1 MSLKNL
7 NVIRK
12 NHKLLA
18 DQLNN
23 KKIYK
28 LYKKF
33 KNNFSLENSFSVGV
47 SGGPDSL
54 ALAFFSKIY
63 SLEKK
68 LVSNFFIVDHGLR
81 KNSAIEANKVKK
93 LLSKFS
99 IKAKILKW
107 HGKKPSNN
115 IQSIARKNRYN
126 LLIKETNNLKS
137 KNILLGHHLNDQI
150 ENFLIR
156 LTRGSGLRGLVS
168 FGKLNKIDN
177 MNIYRPLI
185 NFRKEDL
192 VYVAKN
198 VFKSYV
204 NDPSNLNIDFKRVRI
219 RNLFEALEK
228 EGFDY
233 VKFLNTLNNLQN
245 SNEFINFSAE
255 NNLMV
260 NSYFSLKRKLI
271 ILNNSFFNQSQDIV
285 FRSLSICLN
294 RINKKQ
300 YYVRGKKLMKLIDE
314 IGSKNFKK
322 TTLGGCIIKKVS
334 QTVIISAE

>member
-12 NHKLLA
+12 NHKILA

-33 KNNFSLENSFSVGV
+33 KNNLSLENSFSVGV

-68 LVSNFFIVDHGLR
+68 IVSNFFIVDHGLR
-81 KNSAIEANKVKK
+81 KNSKIEANEVRK

-99 IKAKILKW
+99 IRAKILKW
-107 HGKKPSNN
+107 NGKKPSNN

-126 LLIKETNNLKS
+126 LLIKENKNLKI
-137 KNILLGHHLNDQI
+137 KNILVGHHLNDQI
-150 ENFLIR
+150 ENFFIR

-168 FGKLNKIDN
+168 FGKLNKINN

-198 VFKSYV
+198 VFKSYI

-228 EGFDY
+228 EGLDY
-233 VKFLNTLNNLQN
+233 VKFLDTFNNLQN
-245 SNEFINFSAE
+245 SNKSINLSAE
-255 NNLMV
+255 NNLMD

-271 ILNNSFFNQSQDIV
+271 ILNNSFFNQSQDTV

-300 YYVRGKKLMKLIDE
+300 YYVRGKKLIKLIDE

>member
-7 NVIRK
+7 NAIRK

-33 KNNFSLENSFSVGV
+33 KNNLSLENSFSVGV

-68 LVSNFFIVDHGLR
+68 IVSNFFIVDHGLR
-81 KNSAIEANKVKK
+81 KNSKIEANEVRK

-99 IKAKILKW
+99 IRAKILKW
-107 HGKKPSNN
+107 NGKKPSNN

-126 LLIKETNNLKS
+126 LLIKENKNLKI
-137 KNILLGHHLNDQI
+137 KNILVGHHLNDQI
-150 ENFLIR
+150 ENFFIR

-168 FGKLNKIDN
+168 FGKLNKINN

-198 VFKSYV
+198 VFKSYI

-228 EGFDY
+228 EGLDY
-233 VKFLNTLNNLQN
+233 VKFLDTFNNLQN
-245 SNEFINFSAE
+245 SNKSINLSAE
-255 NNLMV
+255 NNLMD

-271 ILNNSFFNQSQDIV
+271 ILNNSFFNQSQDTV

-300 YYVRGKKLMKLIDE
+300 YYVRGKKLIKLIDE

-322 TTLGGCIIKKVS
+322 TTLGGCIIKKIS